1 MLSLMTDVYNEL
13 ENASPFIDLKW
24 VWIPFLISSG
34 ILIIIIISQLS
45 TWLKGIKKILEI
57 NSKIGKRFIVFV
69 MFFCLLLSMFSLQDV
84 INIYINARQNDSD
97 ILDLLLCLKKIS
109 YIIMCLSIYFSLRT
123 DVTSPNVI
131 RLWYFLPK
139 GKLQP

>member
-1 MLSLMTDVYNEL
+1 MLSFMADVYNEL

-34 ILIIIIISQLS
+34 ILIIIIISQLP
-45 TWLKGIKKILEI
+45 TWLKGIKKILGI

-97 ILDLLLCLKKIS
+97 ILDFLLCLKKMS

-123 DVTSPNVI
+123 D
-131 RLWYFLPK
+131 
-139 GKLQP
+139 KLLKIN